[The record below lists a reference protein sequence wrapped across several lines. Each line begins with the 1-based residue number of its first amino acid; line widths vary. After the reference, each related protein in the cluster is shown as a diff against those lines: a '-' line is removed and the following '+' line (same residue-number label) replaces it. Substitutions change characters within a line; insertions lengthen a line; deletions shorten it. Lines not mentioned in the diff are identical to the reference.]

1 MDDHRLYEIYK
12 YRRISDRI
20 ATAGQP
26 TEAQLAAIA
35 KAGCTTVINLGLH
48 DTAYALSDERSLV
61 ESLGIKYVYIP
72 VRWDRPDKAALVR
85 FCDVLEAHEDQDV
98 FIHCKANLPNHTFNC
113 RKLIPNSFFLFCCLF
128 MNPHLLNHKIY
139 LFCCKFAFL
148 QPVSYC
154 LFLAW
159 NIPMPGCFFSGGYW
173 SNLKFILQQF

>member
-98 FIHCKANLPNHTFNC
+98 FIHCKANRRVALFIALDRIVRQGWQARTTLTGIRTLGLP
-113 RKLIPNSFFLFCCLF
+113 RKW
-128 MNPHLLNHKIY
+128 
-139 LFCCKFAFL
+139 
-148 QPVSYC
+148 Q
-154 LFLAW
+154 
-159 NIPMPGCFFSGGYW
+159 
-173 SNLKFILQQF
+173 KFIRGLVREHTRNRH